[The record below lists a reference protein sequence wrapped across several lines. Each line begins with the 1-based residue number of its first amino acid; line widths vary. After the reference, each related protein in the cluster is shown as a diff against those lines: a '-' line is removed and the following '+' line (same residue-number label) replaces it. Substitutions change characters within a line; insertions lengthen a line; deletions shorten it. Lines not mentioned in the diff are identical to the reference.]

1 VSDEPNTGD
10 GMGLPVEPP
19 SGQSSATVPAVSGPG
34 SVSAAETGAADQD
47 GSVTGRASGV
57 GITLLLFGLLIVSW
71 FVQLSFA
78 LQGEFGP
85 SEDRLSGSGMLG
97 GFVLGAAIAIGSPIV
112 VLILQ
117 ARVHKR
123 TPRHSIIA
131 VIGAVV
137 VLIIAVPINA
147 IVVGL
152 QAVSVISGN

>member
-1 VSDEPNTGD
+1 VSDEPITGD
-10 GMGLPVEPP
+10 GLRLPVEPP
-19 SGQSSATVPAVSGPG
+19 SGQSSATVPAVSDPG

-47 GSVTGRASGV
+47 GPVTGRASGV

-78 LQGEFGP
+78 LLGAFGP
-85 SEDRLSGSGMLG
+85 SEDRLSGGGMLG

-117 ARVHKR
+117 ARVHRR

-137 VLIIAVPINA
+137 VLIIAVPVNA

-152 QAVSVISGN
+152 QAVSVISGS

>member
-1 VSDEPNTGD
+1 MSDEPITGD
-10 GMGLPVEPP
+10 GLRPPVEPP
-19 SGQSSATVPAVSGPG
+19 SGPSSTTVPAVSDPG
-34 SVSAAETGAADQD
+34 SVLAADPGAADH
-47 GSVTGRASGV
+47 GGPVTGRASGV
-57 GITLLLFGLLIVSW
+57 GITLLLFGLLVVSW
-71 FVQLSFA
+71 LVQLSFA

-85 SEDRLSGSGMLG
+85 SEDRLSGGGMLG

-123 TPRHSIIA
+123 TPRHSIVA

-137 VLIIAVPINA
+137 VLIVAVPINA

-152 QAVSVISGN
+152 QAVSVVSGN

>member
-1 VSDEPNTGD
+1 MSDEPDTGD

-19 SGQSSATVPAVSGPG
+19 SGQSSATVPAVSDPG
-34 SVSAAETGAADQD
+34 SVPAAETGAADQD
-47 GSVTGRASGV
+47 GPVTGRASGV
-57 GITLLLFGLLIVSW
+57 GITLLLFGLLVVSW
-71 FVQLSFA
+71 LVQLSFA

-85 SEDRLSGSGMLG
+85 SEDRLSGGGMLG
-97 GFVLGAAIAIGSPIV
+97 GFMLGAAIAIGSPIV

-123 TPRHSIIA
+123 TPRHSIVA
-131 VIGAVV
+131 VIGAVA
-137 VLIIAVPINA
+137 VLIVAVPINA

>member
-1 VSDEPNTGD
+1 MTDEPNTD
-10 GMGLPVEPP
+10 GGLRQSVQPP
-19 SGQSSATVPAVSGPG
+19 AHPDPGAESAELEGPVSGR
-34 SVSAAETGAADQD
+34 AAGI
-47 GSVTGRASGV
+47 
-57 GITLLLFGLLIVSW
+57 GITLLLFALLIVSW

-85 SEDRLSGSGMLG
+85 PEDRLSGGGMLG
-97 GFVLGAAIAIGSPIV
+97 GFILGAVIAIAPPIV
-112 VLILQ
+112 TLILQ

-131 VIGAVV
+131 AVGAAV

-147 IVVGL
+147 IVIGL

>member
-1 VSDEPNTGD
+1 MSDEPNTGD

-19 SGQSSATVPAVSGPG
+19 SAQSSATVPAVSDPG

-47 GSVTGRASGV
+47 GPVTGRASGV
-57 GITLLLFGLLIVSW
+57 GITLLLFGLLVASW
-71 FVQLSFA
+71 LVQLSFA

-85 SEDRLSGSGMLG
+85 SEDRLSGGGMLV

-123 TPRHSIIA
+123 TPRHSIVAA
-131 VIGAVV
+131 VGAIV
-137 VLIIAVPINA
+137 VLVIAVPINA
-147 IVVGL
+147 VVVGL
-152 QAVSVISGN
+152 QAVSVISGG

>member
-1 VSDEPNTGD
+1 VSDEPITGD
-10 GMGLPVEPP
+10 GLRLPVEPP
-19 SGQSSATVPAVSGPG
+19 SGQSSATVPAVSDPG

-47 GSVTGRASGV
+47 GPVTGRASGV

-85 SEDRLSGSGMLG
+85 SEDRLSGGGMLG

-117 ARVHKR
+117 ARVHRR

-137 VLIIAVPINA
+137 VLIIAVPVNA

-152 QAVSVISGN
+152 QAVSVISGS

>member
-1 VSDEPNTGD
+1 
-10 GMGLPVEPP
+10 M
-19 SGQSSATVPAVSGPG
+19 PA
-34 SVSAAETGAADQD
+34 VSAAETGAADQD
-47 GSVTGRASGV
+47 APVTGRAAGI
-57 GITLLLFGLLIVSW
+57 GITLLLFALLIVSW

-85 SEDRLSGSGMLG
+85 SEDRLSGGGMLG

-137 VLIIAVPINA
+137 VLIIAVPVNA
-147 IVVGL
+147 VVVGL
-152 QAVSVISGN
+152 QAVSVMSGR

>member
-1 VSDEPNTGD
+1 MSDEPITGD
-10 GMGLPVEPP
+10 GLRPPVEPP
-19 SGQSSATVPAVSGPG
+19 SGPSSTTVPAVSDPA

-47 GSVTGRASGV
+47 GPVTGRVSGV
-57 GITLLLFGLLIVSW
+57 GITLLLFGLLVVSW
-71 FVQLSFA
+71 LVQLSFA

-85 SEDRLSGSGMLG
+85 SEDRLSGGGMLA
-97 GFVLGAAIAIGSPIV
+97 GFMLGAAIAIGSPIV

>member
-1 VSDEPNTGD
+1 MTEELNAGD
-10 GMGLPVEPP
+10 GLRQSVEPP
-19 SGQSSATVPAVSGPG
+19 SRPNASDEPPWPG
-34 SVSAAETGAADQD
+34 AESGAADQD
-47 GSVTGRASGV
+47 GPVTGRASGV
-57 GITLLLFGLLIVSW
+57 GITLLLFGLLVVSW
-71 FVQLSFA
+71 LVQLSFA

-85 SEDRLSGSGMLG
+85 SEDRLSGGGMLG

-123 TPRHSIIA
+123 TPRHSIVA

-147 IVVGL
+147 VVVGL
-152 QAVSVISGN
+152 QAVSVVSGS

>member
-1 VSDEPNTGD
+1 MTDEPNTD
-10 GMGLPVEPP
+10 GGLRQSVQPP
-19 SGQSSATVPAVSGPG
+19 AHPDPGAESAELEGPVSGR
-34 SVSAAETGAADQD
+34 AAGI
-47 GSVTGRASGV
+47 
-57 GITLLLFGLLIVSW
+57 GITLLLFALLIVSW

-85 SEDRLSGSGMLG
+85 PEDRLSGGGMLG
-97 GFVLGAAIAIGSPIV
+97 GFILGTAIAIAPPIV
-112 VLILQ
+112 TLILQ

>member
-1 VSDEPNTGD
+1 
-10 GMGLPVEPP
+10 M
-19 SGQSSATVPAVSGPG
+19 A
-34 SVSAAETGAADQD
+34 AAETGAADKD
-47 GSVTGRASGV
+47 GAVTGRASGV
-57 GITLLLFGLLIVSW
+57 GVTLLLFGLLVVSW

-85 SEDRLSGSGMLG
+85 SEDRLSGGGTLA

-147 IVVGL
+147 VVVGL
-152 QAVSVISGN
+152 QAVSVVSGG

>member
-1 VSDEPNTGD
+1 MGDEPNTGD
-10 GMGLPVEPP
+10 GMRLPVEPP
-19 SGQSSATVPAVSGPG
+19 SGPSPATRPAVPDAG
-34 SVSAAETGAADQD
+34 SVSVAGTGAADQD
-47 GSVTGRASGV
+47 GPVTGRASGV
-57 GITLLLFGLLIVSW
+57 GITLLLFGLLVVSW
-71 FVQLSFA
+71 LVQLSFA

-85 SEDRLSGSGMLG
+85 SEDRLSGGGMLG

-152 QAVSVISGN
+152 QAVSVIGGE